1 MPKCVGEGLIMELE
15 LKFMVE
21 KSFEPRLRALGY
33 KAGKFCRQLDT
44 YYIVDETVSVP
55 GCAFAKI
62 RSTKALR

>member
-1 MPKCVGEGLIMELE
+1 MELE

-33 KAGKFCRQLDT
+33 KAGQFCRQLDT
-44 YYIVDETVSVP
+44 YYIVDETIGGLP
-55 GCAFAKI
+55 GCAFAKT